1 MYLKDFVVTLEVKG
15 QTCREFKNEQG
26 RNLIYIP
33 FGSDYSLQFRNM
45 RNVRALV
52 EVKIDGAEVTA
63 GGLVIGA
70 NSSSSL
76 TGKIDGDSTKNQFRF
91 IRKTERIKNVR
102 GDKPMD
108 SVVEVKVTFEED
120 WYELKRRLDNADIWR
135 KKSIKSCGIT
145 WQSDRT
151 ESPLRSFS
159 SYNQADSG
167 LSSLNQIG
175 FNCSAN
181 IEGGLTV
188 PGTPTNVN
196 YSTTSFRRSSDVT
209 SVSFFLTG
217 TNPESLPIAQPVVTR
232 SERICPTCRFR
243 NPNTDRWCGD
253 CGTCLV

>member
-15 QTCREFKNEQG
+15 QTCREFKNDQG
-26 RNLIYIP
+26 GNLIYIP

-52 EVKIDGAEVTA
+52 EVKIDGTEVTA

-70 NSSSSL
+70 YSNAGL
-76 TGKIDGDSTKNQFRF
+76 TGKIDGDSTKNKFRF
-91 IRKTERIKNVR
+91 IRKTERIKDVR

-120 WYELKRRLDNADIWR
+120 VAEMLKAWQYGSGL
-135 KKSIKSCGIT
+135 KPVKSAHIT
-145 WQSDRT
+145 WQNDQS
-151 ESPLRSFS
+151 SPLRSS
-159 SYNQADSG
+159 SQVNPQPC
-167 LSSLNQIG
+167 SLEQMG
-175 FNCSAN
+175 FNCSTSV
-181 IEGGLTV
+181 EGGLTV

-217 TNPESLPIAQPVVTR
+217 TNPESLPISQPVVTR

-243 NPNTDRWCGD
+243 NPDTDRWCGD
-253 CGTCLV
+253 CGTCLI

>member
-15 QTCREFKNEQG
+15 QTCREVKNEQG
-26 RNLIYIP
+26 GNLIYIP

-120 WYELKRRLDNADIWR
+120 VTELLRAWQYGGYARPV
-135 KKSIKSCGIT
+135 KSARIS
-145 WQSDRT
+145 WQNDQS
-151 ESPLRSFS
+151 SLLRSC
-159 SYNQADSG
+159 
-167 LSSLNQIG
+167 SLGQVG
-175 FNCSAN
+175 FNCSTGP
-181 IEGGLTV
+181 EGGLTV